1 MSAAN
6 NRPSRFFG
14 LGGVSKAEEPIGRK
28 LRVAVVG
35 VGHLGQHHAR
45 IYAEHPSAELV
56 AVCDNNREAAKRI
69 AKLHRTQS
77 VFDHKQ
83 LIGQVEAVSIA
94 VPTALH
100 FEVAKDFMEKG
111 VHVLVEKPITP
122 TVGDASALIA
132 LSRQKN
138 VILQVG
144 HVERF
149 NAAVQKLKEIVEN
162 PLYIVTERLGP
173 YNARIRDCGV
183 VLDLMIHDIDIILQV
198 VNSPVI
204 RIDALGIGVF
214 GDYEDLANAR
224 LEFANG
230 CVVNLNASRVSVK
243 SNRKIRIYQPSAY
256 ITLNYAKQTLQVF
269 YRSEIQKLSR
279 RGLLPVVPKARKF
292 RLQRE
297 EPLRAELSHFL
308 ECVRDQRTPDVP
320 GEHGLNALEIAVEIS
335 KQIREKVDAYRKG
348 H

>member
-1 MSAAN
+1 MTPANSRSGFLGLGAA
-6 NRPSRFFG
+6 RPSDIVEMR
-14 LGGVSKAEEPIGRK
+14 R

-45 IYAEHPSAELV
+45 IYSEHPGAELV
-56 AVCDNNREAAKRI
+56 AICDTDREAAKRV
-69 AKLHRTQS
+69 AKAHRTEI
-77 VFDHKQ
+77 VLDHRR
-83 LIGQVEAVSIA
+83 LLDQVEAVSIA

-100 FEVAKDFMEKG
+100 FEIAKDFMERG

-122 TVGDASALIA
+122 TVGEAATLVS
-132 LSRQKN
+132 LSRQFN

-198 VNSPVI
+198 VDSPVT

-214 GDYEDLANAR
+214 GDHEDLANAR
-224 LEFANG
+224 VEFANG

-243 SNRKIRIYQPSAY
+243 SNRKIRIFQPSAY

-269 YRSEIQKLSR
+269 YRSEIQKLSH

-297 EPLRAELSHFL
+297 EPLRAELNHFID
-308 ECVRDQRTPDVP
+308 CVRNGRTPDVT
-320 GEHGLNALEIAVEIS
+320 GEHGLNALELAVEIS
-335 KQIREKVDAYRKG
+335 KQIRDKVDAYRKA